1 MEYVVGP
8 VLALL
13 VSMKFVVWKG
23 KQTDKKI
30 AELSDSIELIKA
42 NETELPKKVMATVLP
57 LAKAVNRL
65 NSEVGIR

>member
-30 AELSDSIELIKA
+30 AELADSIELIKA

-65 NSEVGIR
+65 NSEVGMR